1 MKQLLSLFLALC
13 LIVSAFALTACE
25 PSEKEISEEEKQ
37 QGEKTP
43 DEVDPTPDVDLSG
56 DDCIDEPTSPS
67 DQVNYKPVI
76 YLYPEKDTVCSV
88 TMELN
93 GRFTCTY
100 PDYGTQGWQN
110 FVASPDGTLT
120 FPDGKEYY
128 CLYWEGVTT
137 KELDLTRGACV
148 RGEDTATYLEWA
160 LSEMGLTAREANEFI
175 IYWLPLLQENE
186 YNLISFQGKAYTDA
200 AKLNVTPA
208 PDSVL
213 RVYMV
218 AKPLT
223 APVEVEPQSFEPFVR
238 EGFTVVEWGGS
249 IIE

>member
-1 MKQLLSLFLALC
+1 MKKVLGWLLFFAIIAIVIAVIWVSSL
-13 LIVSAFALTACE
+13 V
-25 PSEKEISEEEKQ
+25 
-37 QGEKTP
+37 GDTP
-43 DEVDPTPDVDLSG
+43 DKPSG
-56 DDCIDEPTSPS
+56 DNMVDA
-67 DQVNYKPVI
+67 KPVI
-76 YLYPEKDTVCSV
+76 YLYPTEDTLCSV
-88 TMELN
+88 SMELN

-100 PDYGTQGWQN
+100 PDYGTEGWQN

-128 CLYWEGVTT
+128 CLYWEGVTE
-137 KELDLTRGACV
+137 KALDLSRGACV
-148 RGEDTATYLEWA
+148 RGEDTAAYLEWA
-160 LSEMGLTAREANEFI
+160 LAEMGLTAREANEFI
-175 IYWLPLLQENE
+175 IYWLPQLQENA

-218 AKPLT
+218 AKPLSE
-223 APVEVEPQSFEPFVR
+223 PIDVEPQEFEPFVR